1 MKEKIKILLVDND
14 SSLTNEGKAFLSKQK
29 DVEIVLVAE
38 NGLDGYKEIMKTNPD
53 IVILDIVIPYLD
65 GLEILERVNN
75 SSIQKKPVFVVLS
88 SINQQKIINK
98 ALNLGASYYIS
109 KPIDLKAF
117 WNRVKD
123 IYQCTKFENNEQF
136 VIGNETSNFDIYL
149 QEKMTDILYK
159 LGMPANIKGY
169 RYIKDAISMVVEDIE
184 LLSCITGKLY
194 PDIANKYNTIPS
206 RVERAIRHA
215 IEVSCQR
222 GQIEIINDMF
232 GYTMNRDKGKPTN
245 SEFIARIADTLRLQL
260 KKRAIS

>member
-1 MKEKIKILLVDND
+1 M
-14 SSLTNEGKAFLSKQK
+14 T
-29 DVEIVLVAE
+29 E
-38 NGLDGYKEIMKTNPD
+38 NKL
-53 IVILDIVIPYLD
+53 
-65 GLEILERVNN
+65 
-75 SSIQKKPVFVVLS
+75 
-88 SINQQKIINK
+88 
-98 ALNLGASYYIS
+98 
-109 KPIDLKAF
+109 
-117 WNRVKD
+117 
-123 IYQCTKFENNEQF
+123 
-136 VIGNETSNFDIYL
+136 SNFDIYL

-159 LGMPANIKGY
+159 LGMPANIRGY
-169 RYIKDAISMVVEDIE
+169 RYIKDAISMVVHDIE